1 MRGVNDAIQD
11 GIGDPA
17 AAQVLMPV
25 GHGQLRCDGQ
35 GAGAVALFDGLEEV
49 LFLRIGETAKGKIVN
64 DQQVYF
70 GQALEEAIIG
80 TLRRACTKRVRSAGI
95 RRYCTLNPERQALR
109 PKA

>member
-11 GIGDPA
+11 GIGDPT

-35 GAGAVALFDGLEEV
+35 GAAAVALFDGLEEV
-49 LFLRIGETAKGKIVN
+49 LFLRIGETAKGKIVD

-70 GQALEEAIIG
+70 GQALEEAILGALG
-80 TLRRACTKRVRSAGI
+80 TSLHEEGQQCRHT
-95 RRYCTLNPERQALR
+95 
-109 PKA
+109 